1 MNERKLDL
9 LRKSQEEKDL
19 AMEDMLRKMD
29 TLTSHIS
36 DLTMDK
42 DASET
47 RYRSELEGI
56 MSELEKAVLDKER
69 AESTM
74 RQAVDKYEN

>member
-1 MNERKLDL
+1 MWNSKQGSATNWHQQMHWKKILIWGRKNYEWRKLDL

-19 AMEDMLRKMD
+19 AMEDMLEKMD

-47 RYRSELEGI
+47 RYR
-56 MSELEKAVLDKER
+56 VTR
-69 AESTM
+69 A
-74 RQAVDKYEN
+74 

>member
-1 MNERKLDL
+1 MVLEDEKTMNERKLDL

-42 DASET
+42 DTS
-47 RYRSELEGI
+47 
-56 MSELEKAVLDKER
+56 
-69 AESTM
+69 
-74 RQAVDKYEN
+74 